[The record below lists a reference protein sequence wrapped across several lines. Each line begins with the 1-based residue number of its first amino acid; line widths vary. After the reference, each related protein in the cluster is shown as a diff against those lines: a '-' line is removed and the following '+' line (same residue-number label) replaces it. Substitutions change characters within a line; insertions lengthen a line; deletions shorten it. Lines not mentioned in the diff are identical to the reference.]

1 MQPSVQI
8 STFLNSDILLSI
20 AGRIWVLP
28 ETTGLVTFH
37 IFELQQK
44 LVTGKRCEPS
54 CAGIL
59 EYRWEHPQR

>member
-28 ETTGLVTFH
+28 ETTDLVTFH

-44 LVTGKRCEPS
+44 LVTGK
-54 CAGIL
+54 
-59 EYRWEHPQR
+59 

>member
-1 MQPSVQI
+1 MQLSVQI

-44 LVTGKRCEPS
+44 LVTGK
-54 CAGIL
+54 
-59 EYRWEHPQR
+59 